1 MGLCGTQVQWL
12 QMQEVHVNILLKYLQ
27 MKRKAGDIII
37 VNLGAGAGND
47 GHTAI
52 LAEDWK
58 GYSTSIVEM
67 GGMNSNGVGIGRVDW
82 SFGYLLNG
90 GDVYLCQSEE
100 IEVIL

>member
-1 MGLCGTQVQWL
+1 
-12 QMQEVHVNILLKYLQ
+12 
-27 MKRKAGDIII
+27 
-37 VNLGAGAGND
+37 

-90 GDVYLCQSEE
+90 GDVCLARAKK
-100 IEVIL
+100 

>member
-1 MGLCGTQVQWL
+1 MAADARGARQ
-12 QMQEVHVNILLKYLQ
+12 YLTEISPNEA
-27 MKRKAGDIII
+27 KAGDIII
-37 VNLGAGAGND
+37 VNQGAGAGND

-90 GDVYLCQSEE
+90 GDVCL
-100 IEVIL
+100 VRAKK